1 MPYPD
6 QEWRETLQQASFRD
20 APFFV
25 EVGIKLSGRRTVVHE
40 FPKSDIPY
48 AEDMGRRAR
57 AFTVTGYLIG
67 PNFFSGTFSGD
78 RDALEDAL
86 EDSQSQ
92 GPGTLIL
99 PTRGLT
105 YQVTCVTYSMS
116 ERRIWG
122 GYCEC
127 EMQFIEAGVAANS
140 TASVSTTAQISNTS
154 AAATSAA
161 TNNFNTTNPPTPEV
175 TIGTPTVTGP

>member
-6 QEWRETLQQASFRD
+6 QQWRETLQQASFRN

-25 EVGIKLSGRRTVVHE
+25 EVGAKQSGRRTVLHE

-57 AFTVTGYLIG
+57 SFTVTGYLIG
-67 PNFFSGTFSGD
+67 PNFFSGTFAGD
-78 RDALEDAL
+78 RDALENAL
-86 EDSQSQ
+86 EDSLSQ

-105 YQVTCVTYSMS
+105 YQVTCVTYS
-116 ERRIWG
+116 
-122 GYCEC
+122 
-127 EMQFIEAGVAANS
+127 
-140 TASVSTTAQISNTS
+140 ASAS
-154 AAATSAA
+154 AASGAA
-161 TNNFNTTNPPTPEV
+161 IANARCNLSRLASRQ
-175 TIGTPTVTGP
+175 IARR